1 MEGDSGAISLIGI
14 VCGIIF
20 GFPLSLLICFFK
32 MVFISPFLHFK
43 ILKNAE
49 KKGHVV
55 KAVLE
60 KTSDGV
66 NKNGFKDSSRQ
77 IGLYTY
83 EYNNKKYKIRLGSVM
98 ELPKEITLY
107 FNKNPKRAVV
117 KSEVG
122 FYDNPLFLY
131 YLISVFIIS
140 VISTYLLACE
150 FFIK

>member
-1 MEGDSGAISLIGI
+1 M
-14 VCGIIF
+14 
-20 GFPLSLLICFFK
+20 
-32 MVFISPFLHFK
+32 
-43 ILKNAE
+43 
-49 KKGHVV
+49 
-55 KAVLE
+55 E

-83 EYNNKKYKIRLGSVM
+83 EYNNKKYKTRLGSVM